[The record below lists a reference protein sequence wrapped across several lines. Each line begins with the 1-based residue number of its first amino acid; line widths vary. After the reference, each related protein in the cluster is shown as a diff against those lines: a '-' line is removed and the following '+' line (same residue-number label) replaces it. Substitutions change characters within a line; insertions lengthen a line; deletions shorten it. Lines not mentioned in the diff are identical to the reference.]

1 MNPVLTP
8 YPRNEETEWAC
19 LLHRRNF
26 LKQGMAAIGASS
38 FLAQPST
45 GTDSRSVQTG
55 SVRAPGYIDCHMHV
69 WNHDEHCPL
78 ATPNPVSGPEPA
90 TALPDDLLR
99 VARAAEVNR
108 IVLIQPGCY
117 EFDNSYMLEAIR
129 RDIRVARER
138 DPARPT
144 MLEVIFAYPGVHA
157 VWGHRLSHWL
167 WSRRSRVAARV
178 VAELTRILTGVD
190 IHPGAVLG
198 GGLFI
203 DHATG
208 VVIGETA
215 EIGDDVTLFHGV
227 TLGGTGRDTGK
238 RHPTV
243 GDRVVIGAGAKVLGP
258 IKIGDDSRIGA
269 NSVVVKEVPSS
280 AVVVGVPGQ
289 IVSRSSRTKEDDSLL
304 PDLVGVSLQ
313 SLLTRV
319 ARLEGQG
326 PNGQGEPAD
335 RVIRP
340 PEAGVW
346 HGEDFSI

>member
-1 MNPVLTP
+1 ML
-8 YPRNEETEWAC
+8 
-19 LLHRRNF
+19 
-26 LKQGMAAIGASS
+26 AA
-38 FLAQPST
+38 T
-45 GTDSRSVQTG
+45 
-55 SVRAPGYIDCHMHV
+55 
-69 WNHDEHCPL
+69 
-78 ATPNPVSGPEPA
+78 
-90 TALPDDLLR
+90 
-99 VARAAEVNR
+99 
-108 IVLIQPGCY
+108 
-117 EFDNSYMLEAIR
+117 R
-129 RDIRVARER
+129 RDIRAAKQR
-138 DPARPT
+138 DPAAPT
-144 MLEVIFAYPGVHA
+144 TLQVIFAYPGVHA
-157 VWGHRLSHWL
+157 VWGHRISHRL
-167 WSRRSRVAARV
+167 WNRGARVAARV

-215 EIGDDVTLFHGV
+215 EVGDDVTLFHGV

-243 GDRVVIGAGAKVLGP
+243 GDRVTIGAGAKVLGP

-289 IVSRSSRTKEDDSLL
+289 IIGRSHPGPGGPDDSML

-326 PNGQGEPAD
+326 NGKVND